1 MTRQVLDTDGRA
13 CNAFEVAEVVL
24 VEVAAVI
31 VEATVLAVV
40 IEVEVEEWSG
50 RNGWC
55 RSHELSCKR
64 YLVIMAASSPRL
76 EVADDV
82 VEAVPAAR

>member
-1 MTRQVLDTDGRA
+1 M
-13 CNAFEVAEVVL
+13 
-24 VEVAAVI
+24 I

-40 IEVEVEEWSG
+40 IEVEVQEWSD
-50 RNGWC
+50 RSEWC

-76 EVADDV
+76 EVTDDDV
-82 VEAVPAAR
+82 EAAVLAAR